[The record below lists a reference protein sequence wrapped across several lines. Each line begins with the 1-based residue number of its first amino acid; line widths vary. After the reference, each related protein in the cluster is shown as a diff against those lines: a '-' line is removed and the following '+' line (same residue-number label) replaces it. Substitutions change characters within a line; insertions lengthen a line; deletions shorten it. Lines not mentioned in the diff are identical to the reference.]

1 MRVKPALTLVFL
13 ATSGLFS
20 VSSAADGNVLHEDA
34 MVPFV
39 VSDNR
44 ALAPYGQA
52 MTHVE
57 NYSRA
62 APSVGAGGM
71 IEEGAMEI
79 FKAHGFRSVVSLL
92 TPGEGVDTHTQW
104 ARDAGIE
111 YYNLAVTA
119 EGPGD
124 TVLEQF
130 KAILADPENHP
141 VMVHCASAN
150 RVGAL
155 WARYRIAMGVPV
167 EFAFQ
172 EARTIGLMPGLES
185 TVREHFGLN

>member
-1 MRVKPALTLVFL
+1 MRAIPTLKLLLL
-13 ATSGLFS
+13 ATTGLFA
-20 VSSAADGNVLHEDA
+20 VSATSDSNVLHEDA
-34 MVPFV
+34 MLPFV
-39 VSDNR
+39 VSGDR
-44 ALAPYGQA
+44 TLAPYGQE

-71 IEEGAMEI
+71 IQEGAMET
-79 FKAHGFRSVVSLL
+79 FKGHGFKSVVSLL
-92 TPGEGVDTHTQW
+92 TPGEGVETHTQW
-104 ARDAGIE
+104 AREAGID
-111 YYNLAVTA
+111 YYNLSVTA

-124 TVLEQF
+124 TVLERF

-155 WARYRIAMGVPV
+155 WARYRIDMGVPV
-167 EFAFQ
+167 EVAFQ
-172 EARTIGLMPGLES
+172 EARTIGLQPGLES
-185 TVREHFGLN
+185 TVRERFGF